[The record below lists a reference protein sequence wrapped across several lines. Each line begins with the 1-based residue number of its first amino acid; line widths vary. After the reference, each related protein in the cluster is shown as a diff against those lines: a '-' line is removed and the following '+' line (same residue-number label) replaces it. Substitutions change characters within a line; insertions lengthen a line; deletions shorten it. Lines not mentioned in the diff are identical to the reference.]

1 MWCRTVA
8 SQPNGQ
14 SMFEAAMATG
24 SFDLVRQIDRARTT
38 NELVAASIALDVDY
52 VKELLGARIER
63 DKCDLETKD
72 RGQDPPRSLI
82 AELRLTLGD
91 RGNEMSDLLRSYGL
105 PHEQLYLDELEREKD
120 AFDQCPFVRAV
131 SKATTRE
138 ELDKSWALID
148 DPGFKA
154 SRRRR
159 RDHAG
164 YLHFLVEQYLATSSN
179 PVLQRGL
186 VRLMFKIALTG
197 VNIQTRDDLGR
208 TALTLAAHSILNTS
222 TTSLEET
229 ALITRF
235 PGPSLSDTDSAD
247 VKNEN
252 ERAEQINHEGSTQ
265 FEPIPDPTG
274 DALEVKTSSGQES
287 TIMGE
292 KGVDSSIGN
301 LKNECVHR
309 EFYVPRDCFTL
320 RPRNSR
326 VLHVD
331 PERSGCVAAI
341 EGLPGIWPVLDDMI
355 RAITNGQPMSVCESL
370 LSQIRQCLQ
379 NNLVHVRSTRCGL
392 ETVELAKAA
401 IPRHLHRHSLFTQ
414 PPSANCDSCTSH
426 TETDGR
432 RTPGQK
438 LIQLLQSYVGISD
451 FAMAAMAGDLA
462 RMKCCLALGD
472 SARKVKSYVDRYYNG
487 IDPTNLRAMFVP
499 RPLIVSVMDYSTT
512 EAVELMLT
520 YGADLT
526 EFYSASQPPGPV
538 AFWAFQE
545 TVPLRTT
552 LKVVKTAPLDIRDAH
567 GGTMLHRAVRI
578 FHQLEKAD
586 HNGHLWASLI
596 LLVLLNRGVRVELR
610 DCWARTARDVAV
622 SRRRSI
628 ADQCMNI
635 NGQSLRF
642 RNVEHQ
648 TPDLYE
654 LRELI
659 DPITGQLLTPEA
671 IIDRRVA
678 QLAYWDYV
686 DMMEDLIIHQYDC
699 IHTARLGFPQAR
711 TASEVAESR
720 GHTDMVNLLKQVD
733 RYRAEVMEIQRAV
746 IEGNQKVFARMTPEK
761 RLVWCCDWRGRSLL
775 HLAVIFRRTQIAL
788 RLADLCPQLAQGR
801 DCFGRTPMHYAICIA
816 DNRRL
821 FLKLTAKLGGV
832 DKQMKDFRDVS
843 IATYADR
850 FERDMHEYRTLI
862 QREQEARVPE
872 HLRYMCVIQPVD
884 DVESL
889 PRDSSASSQQTE
901 LVRSPRNQL
910 NNETTSAADYH
921 ALAFPSPGAFYSKQ
935 LQKSRSLVRG
945 IQ

>member
-1 MWCRTVA
+1 MAQFCQSMKEASVESFWKAHALVNDAFGLFRDETAGNSPLHMLTLATARLAHSNGSSGAHDLKFSISVVYPPPPWSAAAIGLLYRLVVIGKCSVNSQNWVGNTALHLACLRPKAGLLVRHLIRLGADPKLKNQLGLQVNYDPVSHRGWLVKGLPSLKCGIWDAIHREDSAAVGRYLSMWCRTVA

-24 SFDLVRQIDRARTT
+24 SFELVRQIDRARTT

-52 VKELLGARIER
+52 VQELLGARIER

-82 AELRLTLGD
+82 AELRLTLGEWGD
-91 RGNEMSDLLRSYGL
+91 GMCDLLRSRGV
-105 PHEQLYLDELEREKD
+105 PHEQLYFDELEREQD

-131 SKATTRE
+131 SKAITRE
-138 ELDKSWALID
+138 ELDTSWALMD
-148 DPGFKA
+148 EPGFKA
-154 SRRRR
+154 SRYRRQ
-159 RDHAG
+159 DHAG
-164 YLHFLVEQYLATSSN
+164 YLHFLVEQYLASSSN
-179 PVLQRGL
+179 PMLQRGL
-186 VRLMFKIALTG
+186 VRLMFKVALAG
-197 VNIQTRDDLGR
+197 VDIQARDDLGR
-208 TALTLAAHSILNTS
+208 TALTLAAHSIVNTS

-229 ALITRF
+229 ALIARF
-235 PGPSLSDTDSAD
+235 PGPSLSEIESVD
-247 VKNEN
+247 VKNEK
-252 ERAEQINHEGSTQ
+252 ERAEQTNTQLVVNYENNTQ
-265 FEPIPDPTG
+265 FERIPDSTN
-274 DALEVKTSSGQES
+274 DALEDKTNSEQGSMV
-287 TIMGE
+287 MGE

-301 LKNECVHR
+301 SKNECVHR
-309 EFYVPRDCFTL
+309 EFYVPRDCFAL

-331 PERSGCVAAI
+331 LERSGCVAAM

-355 RAITNGQPMSVCESL
+355 RAITNGQSMSVCESL
-370 LSQIRQCLQ
+370 LSQIRHCLQ

-414 PPSANCDSCTSH
+414 SSPASCDRCTPQ
-426 TETDGR
+426 TETDDG

-472 SARKVKSYVDRYYNG
+472 SARKVKSYFGRYYNG
-487 IDPTNLRAMFVP
+487 VDPANLRAMFVA

-545 TVPLRTT
+545 TVPLQTT

-578 FHQLEKAD
+578 FHQLNKVD

-628 ADQCMNI
+628 ADQCTNI
-635 NGQSLRF
+635 NGLSLHF

-648 TPDLYE
+648 
-654 LRELI
+654 
-659 DPITGQLLTPEA
+659 
-671 IIDRRVA
+671 
-678 QLAYWDYV
+678 
-686 DMMEDLIIHQYDC
+686 
-699 IHTARLGFPQAR
+699 
-711 TASEVAESR
+711 
-720 GHTDMVNLLKQVD
+720 
-733 RYRAEVMEIQRAV
+733 
-746 IEGNQKVFARMTPEK
+746 
-761 RLVWCCDWRGRSLL
+761 
-775 HLAVIFRRTQIAL
+775 
-788 RLADLCPQLAQGR
+788 
-801 DCFGRTPMHYAICIA
+801 
-816 DNRRL
+816 
-821 FLKLTAKLGGV
+821 
-832 DKQMKDFRDVS
+832 
-843 IATYADR
+843 
-850 FERDMHEYRTLI
+850 
-862 QREQEARVPE
+862 
-872 HLRYMCVIQPVD
+872 
-884 DVESL
+884 
-889 PRDSSASSQQTE
+889 
-901 LVRSPRNQL
+901 
-910 NNETTSAADYH
+910 
-921 ALAFPSPGAFYSKQ
+921 
-935 LQKSRSLVRG
+935 
-945 IQ
+945 